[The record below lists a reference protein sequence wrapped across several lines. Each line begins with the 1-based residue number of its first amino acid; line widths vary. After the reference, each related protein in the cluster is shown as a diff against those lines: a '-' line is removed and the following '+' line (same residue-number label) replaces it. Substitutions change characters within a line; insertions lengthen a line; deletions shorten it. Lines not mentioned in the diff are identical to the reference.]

1 MASFQKS
8 LDLDS
13 LTVNQIFTS
22 GNNNTNSV
30 LPAYR
35 VLTTDGLGGTSWM
48 TLSTLQGGGAF
59 TRINTT
65 SAVFIADASATTFSI
80 YDGENAGLSA
90 DPTAPNTVY
99 MYAKAFGT
107 IALPDGNTI
116 NSYNLE
122 QNVITSN
129 LRYVGAGGITIRGN
143 PQNQTITF
151 DGANLISSAA
161 GVYSFNQIA
170 VYSNVSS
177 GQTDIS
183 TSPFIYLQANS
194 PSTTLKLVGSDP
206 IILTTDYE
214 NNAIYI
220 SVSSINSVVISTILG
235 NQEVILNNKI
245 VNADL
250 STLSTTYGSLV
261 NTFTFQTAIST
272 VSTSSGTGL
281 NIYSTSVGSIQ
292 TLQRGISSV
301 SLIDAQNLL
310 STSAVLQSNIT
321 YIENTFQQSYNTI
334 TASSIITPFFY
345 TSTLV
350 TLINESR
357 PSITTPTNGI
367 SSMGI
372 TYFPLFSSVYNPFSD
387 TRLFGE
393 PLQDIPVYTT
403 NIDLDNY
410 DEKTS
415 FTTTEGIVYSTFVAV
430 QGSFTFYPSIN
441 SLTWQVDYSGALYL
455 KVFNTTYS
463 PQLPVYPKST
473 DFKTDSLTGTIG
485 GFNTY
490 QVDFIYLKR
499 FANDYLQL
507 SNFQDIG
514 TSNFTLSP
522 LYATYGYN
530 PTDTPL
536 YVTSIP
542 FRPPLGFSSLGSLV
556 NSPFLSLSSYVMIA
570 STSFTT
576 GCNTTFPITNSG
588 LASFSFYESTT
599 QTTKTAFATDIT
611 PYTGATTVSSFSASN
626 TFGYS
631 FTNNNLPSTPY
642 EFQLF
647 FARQQTSET
656 FTIST
661 LYNEIK
667 TYDYAGTVFVSSL
680 LLVSTISSQNAYI
693 LNAQISS
700 INGQVI
706 MVPNILCTLSTTYGI
721 LPNQAQLVSSVLA
734 INNQMSSM
742 STSYGIL
749 PNQAELNSTFVGS
762 MVQLSTLST
771 SYGSIFPTNLLTS
784 TTYGILVNFCS
795 FSTSYGQTTNTSN
808 VANSST
814 LSSFITNIL
823 GLGSTINYEI
833 STFSSIWSSF
843 VNDSLSSFSTS
854 YGLIATG
861 SLIQQSLSSFST
873 SVGTVPN
880 NSYVQQ
886 QLSSISTSYGT
897 IPNVTYIQTTFS
909 SYSTSV
915 GAGGGGLGGDSLSSF
930 STSYGIIPNM
940 SSYSTSVGAGG
951 VGGSA
956 FSSFSTSYGI
966 IPNMSSFS
974 TSYGI
979 IPNMSSY
986 STSVGAG
993 GVGGSAFSSFSTSY
1007 GIIPNMSSFSTSYG
1021 IIPNMSSYS
1030 TSVGAGGVG
1039 GSAFSSFSTSYGII
1053 PNMSSFSTSYGI
1065 IPNMS
1070 SYSTSVGEGG
1080 VGGSAFSS
1088 FSTSYGIIPNMSS
1101 YSTSVG
1107 AGGLGGDSISSFSTS
1122 LGPIATQASVGVAV
1136 STYSTTVGPV
1146 GGGGGNVIY
1155 NDSWIQQYLI
1165 NAPSTINFGA
1175 SISKS
1180 SQIFIP
1186 WTYPVQVNV
1195 GFMQNWVQNILAF
1208 NVILSTNVAGITF
1221 STILNQ
1227 QSTNIVNYRT
1237 ANLPFITGITLIKT
1251 AGTSGVQSLT
1261 FPQDS
1266 LVRSSYVYYNTA
1278 LANLNGNNQLLAW
1291 YTNYNLGSNVAS
1303 TIFAAFLT
1311 AGQPSLP
1318 QRLYSTNTTSNSVIF
1333 YFSTPQFVDI
1343 NDNTSVA
1350 TISSY
1355 TMNLMAVP
1363 FSTFR
1368 YTGIA
1373 PVYQSTTVIV
1383 GAPFNFQTAQDGL
1396 GGQVVQYNATSLY
1409 PDSVY
1414 TFKVQ
1419 AANSASQ
1426 QGGIASTLST
1436 VTSNLTSDATF
1447 SGTLTFASR
1456 YYASAFRVFDSLNVN
1471 TLVNSATAWTTSA
1484 FVSPI
1489 HTVAIRGKTF
1499 TGTLSIS
1506 TVITSP
1512 VITPGAQIF
1521 YNGFPATTPSA
1532 VTLNNVTL
1540 TPTTVYDRF
1549 AALGCNA
1556 PYQGFFLSASNTVTL
1571 GASIFVANST
1581 IYTLQT
1587 TALQSTSAGITTG
1600 QGTFSWYYDGSPGTA
1615 AITDAAFAYSPT
1627 TAPSYTAISGV
1638 QTVYGTATFSTI
1650 VGASNL
1656 GNYFYASPILSY
1668 TYLAG
1673 SASLTTTETTLARII
1688 SGCNGGALAQ
1698 ASRIGFSNGTVTSA
1712 SLASTWASS
1721 IRLAVFSSNLAGNS
1735 ATSNVFLSTI
1745 IDGPSYT
1752 LITTTLPAVLPTAT
1766 TSATTVGCR
1775 IWSFSSFDGT
1785 NVYVVPFVYAN
1796 AGNNSY
1802 TSYLYSHANSLIDNT
1817 VASIPASKELQ
1828 VANGAHRTV
1837 GTSGV
1842 AYLNYAGTYYGNL
1855 LQNSINYT
1863 SITRNTT
1870 LRFATFGW
1878 KTTSSET
1885 NYTKVTFVVN
1895 YLTSGTD
1902 TIAVS
1907 NSLAVFSAGNFPTVA
1922 TDKVFLFYRIED
1934 QASILPTDAGS
1945 ATTCWL
1951 DANGTTGNAASAFNY
1966 YNDTTGN
1973 QTQIYGGVASGATLA
1988 SGTITFP
1995 NVFIP
2000 AFATSGKDI
2009 RIIARFGVPMNWNFA
2024 MTTITAQ
2031 LSF

>member
-116 NSYNLE
+116 NSYNVQ

-129 LRYVGAGGITIRGN
+129 LTYLGTGGITIRGN

-161 GVYSFNQIA
+161 GVYTFNQIA

-292 TLQRGISSV
+292 TLQKGISSV
-301 SLIDAQNLL
+301 SLIDTQNLL
-310 STSAVLQSNIT
+310 STSATLQSNIT
-321 YIENTFQQSYNTI
+321 YVASTFQQSYNI
-334 TASSIITPFFY
+334 IIVSSINTPFFY

-357 PSITTPTNGI
+357 PPIVTPTSAI

-372 TYFPLFSSVYNPFSD
+372 TYFPLFSSVYNPYSD

-430 QGSFTFYPSIN
+430 QGSFTFYPSLN

-473 DFKTDSLTGTIG
+473 DFKTDSLTATIG

-490 QVDFIYLKR
+490 QVDFIYLKQ
-499 FANDYLQL
+499 FATDYLQL

-542 FRPPLGFSSLGSLV
+542 FIPPLGFSSLGSLV

-631 FTNNNLPSTPY
+631 FTNTNLPSTPY

-647 FARQQTSET
+647 FAREQASET

-680 LLVSTISSQNAYI
+680 LLASTISSQNAYI

-700 INGQVI
+700 INGQAI
-706 MVPNILCTLSTTYGI
+706 MVPSLLCTLSTTYGI

-734 INNQMSSM
+734 INIQMSSM

-749 PNQAELNSTFVGS
+749 PNQAQLNSTYVGS

-795 FSTSYGQTTNTSN
+795 FSTSYGTTVNTSN

-823 GLGSTINYEI
+823 GLGSTINFEI

-843 VNDSLSSFSTS
+843 VNDALSSFSTS
-854 YGLIATG
+854 YGLIASG
-861 SLIQQSLSSFST
+861 SLIQESMSSFST
-873 SVGTVPN
+873 SIGTVPN

-897 IPNVTYIQTTFS
+897 IPNTTYIQIEF
-909 SYSTSV
+909 
-915 GAGGGGLGGDSLSSF
+915 
-930 STSYGIIPNM
+930 

-966 IPNMSSFS
+966 IPNMSS
-974 TSYGI
+974 
-979 IPNMSSY
+979 Y

-993 GVGGSAFSSFSTSY
+993 GVGGD
-1007 GIIPNMSSFSTSYG
+1007 
-1021 IIPNMSSYS
+1021 
-1030 TSVGAGGVG
+1030 
-1039 GSAFSSFSTSYGII
+1039 
-1053 PNMSSFSTSYGI
+1053 
-1065 IPNMS
+1065 
-1070 SYSTSVGEGG
+1070 
-1080 VGGSAFSS
+1080 AFSS

-1208 NVILSTNVAGITF
+1208 NVILSTNVAGITY

-1237 ANLPFITGITLIKT
+1237 ANLPFITGLTLIKT

-1278 LANLNGNNQLLAW
+1278 LANLTGNNQLLAW

-1373 PVYQSTTVIV
+1373 PVYQSTTVVV

-1396 GGQVVQYNATSLY
+1396 GGQVVQYSATGLY
-1409 PDSVY
+1409 PDSMY

-1426 QGGIASTLST
+1426 QGGFASTLST
-1436 VTSNLTSDATF
+1436 VTSNLTSDTAF
-1447 SGTLTFASR
+1447 SGTLSFASR
-1456 YYASAFRVFDSLNVN
+1456 YYSSAFRVRDALNVA
-1471 TLVNSATAWTTSA
+1471 TLVNVATAWTASA

-1540 TPTTVYDRF
+1540 TPATVYDRF
-1549 AALGCNA
+1549 SALGCNA
-1556 PYQGFFLSASNTVTL
+1556 PYQGFFLSALNTITL

-1581 IYTLQT
+1581 IYSLQT

-1638 QTVYGTATFSTI
+1638 QTVYGTTTFSTI

-1656 GNYFYASPILSY
+1656 GNFFYASPILSY
-1668 TYLAG
+1668 TFLAG

-1698 ASRIGFSNGTVTSA
+1698 ASRIGFSNGTATSA

-1721 IRLAVFSSNLAGNS
+1721 IRLAVFSANLGGNS

-1752 LITTTLPAVLPTAT
+1752 LITTTLPATLPTAT

-1785 NVYVVPFVYAN
+1785 NVYVPPFIYTN

-1855 LQNSINYT
+1855 LQNSITYT
-1863 SITRNTT
+1863 SITRDTT

-1895 YLTSGTD
+1895 YLTTGTD
-1902 TIAVS
+1902 TIAIT
-1907 NSLAVFSAGNFPTVA
+1907 NNLAVFSAGNFPTVA
-1922 TDKVFLFYRIED
+1922 TDKVFLFYRVED
-1934 QASILPTDAGS
+1934 QASVLPTNAGS
-1945 ATTCWL
+1945 ASSTWL
-1951 DANGTTGNAASAFNY
+1951 DANGTTGNAATALNY

-1973 QTQIYGGVASGATLA
+1973 QTQIYGGVASGATSG

-1995 NVFIP
+1995 NVFVP

-2024 MTTITAQ
+2024 MTTITLQ

>member
-1 MASFQKS
+1 MASFQKT
-8 LDLDS
+8 LNVDS
-13 LTVNQIFTS
+13 LTVNQLFTS
-22 GNNNTNSV
+22 GTGNTNSV

-80 YDGENAGLSA
+80 YDGANAGLSP

-99 MYAKAFGT
+99 VYAKAFGT
-107 IALPDGNTI
+107 ISIPDGNVI
-116 NSYNLE
+116 SAYNEE
-122 QNVITSN
+122 QKLITSN
-129 LRYVGAGGITIRGN
+129 ISYVGAGGITIRAN
-143 PQNQTITF
+143 PQTQTITF

-161 GVYSFNQIA
+161 GVYTFNQIG
-170 VYSNVSS
+170 VYSNVST
-177 GQTDIS
+177 GQSNIS
-183 TSPFIYLQANS
+183 TTPFIYLQANS
-194 PSTTLKLVGSDP
+194 PSTSLKLVGSDP
-206 IILTTDYE
+206 IILTTDYN

-235 NQEVILNNKI
+235 NQAEILSNKI

-261 NTFTFQTAIST
+261 NTNTFQTSLSTAAIT
-272 VSTSSGTGL
+272 VSTGSAIAL
-281 NIYSTSVGSIQ
+281 NNYSTSVGSIQ
-292 TLQRGISSV
+292 TLKSGISSV
-301 SLIDAQNLL
+301 ATIASQNLL
-310 STSAVLQSNIT
+310 STSFTLQSNIT
-321 YIENTFQQSYNTI
+321 YLENTFQQGYNVL
-334 TASSIITPFFY
+334 TASTIKTPYFWA
-345 TSTLV
+345 STLV
-350 TLINESR
+350 TLVSEQNPVIS
-357 PSITTPTNGI
+357 TPASGI

-372 TYFPLFSSVYNPFSD
+372 TYYPLFSSVYNSFSD
-387 TRLFGE
+387 TRVFGE
-393 PLQDIPVYTT
+393 PLQDIPVYQTDMDLTNFNPKTT
-403 NIDLDNY
+403 
-410 DEKTS
+410 
-415 FTTTEGIVYSTFVAV
+415 FTTSEGIVYSTLFAV
-430 QGSFTFYPSIN
+430 QGSFTFYPSQN
-441 SLTWQVDYSGALYL
+441 SLSWQVDYSGALYL
-455 KVFNTTYS
+455 KVFNTVYK
-463 PQLPVYPKST
+463 PQLPAYPKPS
-473 DFKTDSLTGTIG
+473 DFITQTINDTIG

-490 QVDFIYLKR
+490 QVDFIYLKQN
-499 FANDYLQL
+499 ATDYLTL
-507 SNFQDIG
+507 SNFKDIG
-514 TSNFTLSP
+514 SSNFNLSP
-522 LYATYGYN
+522 LYRTYGYS
-530 PTDTPL
+530 PSDTPL
-536 YVTSIP
+536 YTTNIP
-542 FRPPLGFSSLGSLV
+542 FIPPLGFSSLGSLV
-556 NSPFLSLSSYVMIA
+556 NSPYLYLSSYVMIA
-570 STSFTT
+570 STVFTT
-576 GCNTTFPITNSG
+576 GCNTMFPITNSG
-588 LASFSFYESTT
+588 IASFSFFESTT
-599 QTTKTAFATDIT
+599 QITRTAFATDIT
-611 PYTGATTVSSFSASN
+611 PYTGDTVVSSFSASN
-626 TFGYS
+626 TFGYD
-631 FTNNNLPSTPY
+631 FKNTNLPSTPY
-642 EFQLF
+642 VFELF
-647 FARQQTSET
+647 FARQQASET

-661 LYNEIK
+661 LYNTIK
-667 TYDYAGTVFVSSL
+667 IYDYAATVYVSSL
-680 LLVSTISSQNAYI
+680 LLVSTISSINIQG
-693 LNAQISS
+693 LNAQFSS
-700 INGQVI
+700 INGQAVI
-706 MVPNILCTLSTTYGI
+706 TTSVLSSFSTSYGI
-721 LPNQAQLVSSVLA
+721 VVNQAQLVSSMVGTNVQLSSFSTSLGA
-734 INNQMSSM
+734 LLSVGVNQSNLLSTTANIISQISTV
-742 STSYGIL
+742 STSYGSLVNTAQLSTVSTSYGSLVNTAQLSTLSSTYGSIA
-749 PNQAELNSTFVGS
+749 NREQLNSTYVGS
-762 MVQLSTLST
+762 MFQLSTLST
-771 SYGSIFPTNLLTS
+771 SYGSLFPPSLLNS
-784 TTYGILVNFCS
+784 TTFGILQNFSS
-795 FSTSYGQTTNTSN
+795 FSTSFGQAGNSSN
-808 VANSST
+808 MANSST
-814 LSSFITNIL
+814 LSSFIKNIL
-823 GLGSTINYEI
+823 GIGSTIKYEI
-833 STFSSIWSSF
+833 STFSSIWSSII
-843 VNDSLSSFSTS
+843 DTSISSFSTS
-854 YGLIATG
+854 LGFIATA

-873 SVGTVPN
+873 SVGTIPN
-880 NSYVQQ
+880 NSFVQQ
-886 QLSSISTSYGT
+886 QLSSLSTSYRT
-897 IPNVTYIQTTFS
+897 
-909 SYSTSV
+909 
-915 GAGGGGLGGDSLSSF
+915 
-930 STSYGIIPNM
+930 IPNM
-940 SSYSTSVGAGG
+940 SSYSTSVGPGG
-951 VGGSA
+951 VS
-956 FSSFSTSYGI
+956 
-966 IPNMSSFS
+966 
-974 TSYGI
+974 
-979 IPNMSSY
+979 
-986 STSVGAG
+986 
-993 GVGGSAFSSFSTSY
+993 
-1007 GIIPNMSSFSTSYG
+1007 
-1021 IIPNMSSYS
+1021 
-1030 TSVGAGGVG
+1030 
-1039 GSAFSSFSTSYGII
+1039 
-1053 PNMSSFSTSYGI
+1053 
-1065 IPNMS
+1065 
-1070 SYSTSVGEGG
+1070 
-1080 VGGSAFSS
+1080 GSAFSS

-1107 AGGLGGDSISSFSTS
+1107 AGGVGGAAFSSFSTS
-1122 LGPIATQASVGVAV
+1122 YGIIPNMSSYSTSVGAGGVGGAAFSSFSTSYGIIPNMSSYSTSVGAGGVGGAAFSSFSTSYGQPATVPFVAETV
-1136 STYSTTVGPV
+1136 STFSTSVGPV
-1146 GGGGGNVIY
+1146 SGGGNPIY
-1155 NDSWIQQYLI
+1155 NDAWIQQYLI
-1165 NAPSTINFGA
+1165 NAPSTIYFGTPM
-1175 SISKS
+1175 SKS

-1186 WTYPVQVNV
+1186 WTYPVQINV

-1208 NVILSTNVAGITF
+1208 NTILSTNVAGINY
-1221 STILNQ
+1221 SSILVQ
-1227 QSTNIVNYRT
+1227 QSTNIINYRT
-1237 ANLPFITGITLIKT
+1237 ANIPFITGITLVKT
-1251 AGTSGVQSLT
+1251 AGTSGVQSLI
-1261 FPQDS
+1261 FPQDN
-1266 LVRSSYVYYNTA
+1266 LVRSTYVYYNTA
-1278 LANLNGNNQLLAW
+1278 LANLAGNNQLLAW
-1291 YTNYNLGSNVAS
+1291 YTNYNFGSNVAS

-1311 AGQPSLP
+1311 AGPPSIP
-1318 QRLYSTNTTSNSVIF
+1318 QRLYSTNTTSNSIIF

-1343 NDNTSVA
+1343 NDTTSVA
-1350 TISSY
+1350 TVSSY
-1355 TMNLMAVP
+1355 TMNLTAVP

-1368 YTGIA
+1368 YTGIT
-1373 PVYQSTTVIV
+1373 PVYQSTTVVV
-1383 GAPFNFQTAQDGL
+1383 GAPFNFQTAQDSL

-1489 HTVAIRGKTF
+1489 HNVAIRGKTF
-1499 TGTLSIS
+1499 TGILSIS

-1512 VITPGAQIF
+1512 VITPAAQIF

-1556 PYQGFFLSASNTVTL
+1556 PYQGYFLSASNTVTL
-1571 GASIFVANST
+1571 GAGIFVANST

-1587 TALQSTSAGITTG
+1587 TAVQSTSAGITTG
-1600 QGTFSWYYDGSPGTA
+1600 QGTFSWYYDGVPGSA

-1627 TAPSYTAISGV
+1627 TPPSFSTISGV

-1673 SASLTTTETTLARII
+1673 SASLTTTETTLARIV
-1688 SGCNGGALAQ
+1688 SGSNGGRLAQ
-1698 ASRIGFSNGTVTSA
+1698 AARIGFSNGTVTSA

-1752 LITTTLPAVLPTAT
+1752 LITTTLPAALSTAT
-1766 TSATTVGCR
+1766 TTVSTIGCR

-1802 TSYLYSHANSLIDNT
+1802 TNYLYNHANSLIDNT
-1817 VASIPASKELQ
+1817 VATTPAFKELQ

-1855 LQNSINYT
+1855 LQNSITYT

-1878 KTTSSET
+1878 RTASSAT

-1895 YLTSGTD
+1895 YLTAGTD

-1945 ATTCWL
+1945 ATTTWL

>member
-22 GNNNTNSV
+22 GNNNTNSI

-35 VLTTDGLGGTSWM
+35 VLTTDGRGGTSWM

-59 TRINTT
+59 HRINTT
-65 SAVFIADASATTFSI
+65 SAVFIADASSTTFSI
-80 YDGENAGLSA
+80 YDGTNAGLSP
-90 DPTAPNTVY
+90 DPTALNTAY
-99 MYAKAFGT
+99 LYAKAFGT
-107 IALPDGNTI
+107 IKLPDGNTI
-116 NSYNLE
+116 TSYNAE
-122 QNVITSN
+122 QKVITSN
-129 LRYVGAGGITIRGN
+129 LTYVGAGGITIRGN
-143 PQNQTITF
+143 PQNQTVTF
-151 DGANLISSAA
+151 DGANLLSSAA
-161 GVYSFNQIA
+161 GVYSFNQIG
-170 VYSNVSS
+170 VYSNVST
-177 GQTDIS
+177 GQTNLS
-183 TSPFIYLQANS
+183 TVPFIYLQANS
-194 PSTTLKLVGSDP
+194 PSTTLKLVGTDP
-206 IILTTDYE
+206 IILTTDYT

-220 SVSSINSVVISTILG
+220 SVSSINTVIISTILG
-235 NQEVILNNKI
+235 NQAVILNNKI
-245 VNADL
+245 INADL

-261 NTFTFQTAIST
+261 NTYTFQTAIST
-272 VSTSSGTGL
+272 VSSSSGRAL
-281 NIYSTSVGSIQ
+281 NTYSTSVGSIQ
-292 TLQRGISSV
+292 TLQTGISTVALVGS
-301 SLIDAQNLL
+301 QNLL
-310 STSAVLQSNIT
+310 STAQTLQSNIT
-321 YIENTFQQSYNTI
+321 YVANTFQQGYNKFTTSTI
-334 TASSIITPFFY
+334 NTPFFW

-350 TLINESR
+350 TLISE
-357 PSITTPTNGI
+357 TTPPIATPTSAI

-372 TYFPLFSSVYNPFSD
+372 TYFPLFSSFYNPYSD
-387 TRLFGE
+387 TRVFGE

-403 NIDLDNY
+403 NIDLTNY
-410 DEKTS
+410 NQNTT
-415 FTTTEGIVYSTFVAV
+415 FTTSGGIIYSTFVAV
-430 QGSFTFYPSIN
+430 QGSFTFYPSQN

-473 DFKTDSLTGTIG
+473 DFKTGSLTGTVG

-490 QVDFIYLKR
+490 RTDFIYLKR
-499 FANDYLQL
+499 SPTDYLKI

-522 LYATYGYN
+522 LYATYGYS

-536 YVTSIP
+536 YTTTIP
-542 FRPPLGFSSLGSLV
+542 FRPPLGFSSLGNLV

-570 STSFTT
+570 STSYTT
-576 GCNTTFPITNSG
+576 GCNTVFPITNSG

-599 QTTKTAFATDIT
+599 QITKTAFATDIIN
-611 PYTGATTVSSFSASN
+611 YTGITTVSSFSASN
-626 TFGYS
+626 TFGYD
-631 FTNNNLPSTPY
+631 FRNTNLPSTPY

-647 FARQQTSET
+647 FARQQSSET
-656 FTIST
+656 FVIST
-661 LYNEIK
+661 LYNNIK
-667 TYDYAGTVFVSSL
+667 KYDFAGTVFVSSL

-693 LNAQISS
+693 QNAQIST
-700 INGQVI
+700 INGQAI
-706 MVPNILCTLSTTYGI
+706 MVPSLLCTLSTTYGI

-734 INNQMSSM
+734 INIQMSSM

-749 PNQAELNSTFVGS
+749 PNQAQLNSTYVGS

-795 FSTSYGQTTNTSN
+795 FSTSYGKTGNANN

-823 GLGSTINYEI
+823 GLGSTIKYEI
-833 STFSSIWSSF
+833 STFSSIWSSI
-843 VNDSLSSFSTS
+843 VYDALSSFSTS
-854 YGLIATG
+854 YGFIASGT
-861 SLIQQSLSSFST
+861 LVQQSISSFST
-873 SVGTVPN
+873 SVGTIPN

-886 QLSSISTSYGT
+886 QLSS
-897 IPNVTYIQTTFS
+897 
-909 SYSTSV
+909 
-915 GAGGGGLGGDSLSSF
+915 F
-930 STSYGIIPNM
+930 STSYGPVATTIF
-940 SSYSTSVGAGG
+940 VG
-951 VGGSA
+951 
-956 FSSFSTSYGI
+956 T
-966 IPNMSSFS
+966 
-974 TSYGI
+974 T
-979 IPNMSSY
+979 
-986 STSVGAG
+986 
-993 GVGGSAFSSFSTSY
+993 
-1007 GIIPNMSSFSTSYG
+1007 
-1021 IIPNMSSYS
+1021 
-1030 TSVGAGGVG
+1030 
-1039 GSAFSSFSTSYGII
+1039 
-1053 PNMSSFSTSYGI
+1053 
-1065 IPNMS
+1065 
-1070 SYSTSVGEGG
+1070 
-1080 VGGSAFSS
+1080 
-1088 FSTSYGIIPNMSS
+1088 
-1101 YSTSVG
+1101 
-1107 AGGLGGDSISSFSTS
+1107 
-1122 LGPIATQASVGVAV
+1122 V
-1136 STYSTTVGPV
+1136 STYSTSVGPV
-1146 GGGGGNVIY
+1146 GGGGGNIIY
-1155 NDSWIQQYLI
+1155 NDAWIQQYLI
-1165 NAPSTINFGA
+1165 NAPSTIYFGTPV
-1175 SISKS
+1175 SKS

-1186 WTYPVQVNV
+1186 WTYPVQINV
-1195 GFMQNWVQNILAF
+1195 GFMQNWLQNILAF
-1208 NVILSTNVAGITF
+1208 NTILSTNVSGINY
-1221 STILNQ
+1221 SSILVQ
-1227 QSTNIVNYRT
+1227 QSTNIVNYHNAT
-1237 ANLPFITGITLIKT
+1237 LPYITGITLVKT

-1266 LVRSSYVYYNTA
+1266 LVRSTYVYYNTA
-1278 LANLNGNNQLLAW
+1278 LAGLTGNNQLLAW
-1291 YTNYNLGSNVAS
+1291 YTNYNFGSNVAS

-1318 QRLYSTNTTSNSVIF
+1318 QRLYSTTTTSNSIVF

-1343 NDNTSVA
+1343 NDPTSVA

-1355 TMNLMAVP
+1355 TMNLTAIP

-1373 PVYQSTTVIV
+1373 PVYQSTTVVV
-1383 GAPFNFQTAQDGL
+1383 GSPFNFQTAQDGL
-1396 GGQVVQYNATSLY
+1396 GGQAVQYSATGLY

-1426 QGGIASTLST
+1426 QGGFASTLST

-1456 YYASAFRVFDSLNVN
+1456 YYASAYRVYDSLNVT
-1471 TLVNSATAWTTSA
+1471 TLVNSATSWTTSA

-1489 HTVAIRGKTF
+1489 QTVAIRGTAF

-1532 VTLNNVTL
+1532 TTLNNVTL

-1549 AALGCNA
+1549 TALGCNA
-1556 PYQGFFLSASNTVTL
+1556 AYQGYFLSASNTITL

-1600 QGTFSWYYDGSPGTA
+1600 QGTFSWYYDGSPGSA

-1627 TAPSYTAISGV
+1627 TAPTYTAISGV
-1638 QTVYGTATFSTI
+1638 QSVYGTATFSTI

-1656 GNYFYASPILSY
+1656 GNYFYANPILSY
-1668 TYLAG
+1668 TYTAG
-1673 SASLTTTETTLARII
+1673 SASLTTTETNLTRIV
-1688 SGCNGGALAQ
+1688 SGSNGGHLAQ
-1698 ASRIGFSNGTVTSA
+1698 AARIGFSNGSVTSA
-1712 SLASTWASS
+1712 ALASAWASTVT
-1721 IRLAVFSSNLAGNS
+1721 LAVYSANLSGNS
-1735 ATSNVFLSTI
+1735 ATSNIYLSTI

-1752 LITTTLPAVLPTAT
+1752 LINTTLPAALPTAT
-1766 TSATTVGCR
+1766 TSGTTVGCR

-1785 NVYVVPFVYAN
+1785 NIYVVPFVYAN

-1802 TSYLYSHANSLIDNT
+1802 TNYLYSHANSLIDNT
-1817 VASIPASKELQ
+1817 VAATPAYKELQ

-1837 GTSGV
+1837 GTSGY
-1842 AYLNYAGTYYGNL
+1842 AYLNYVGTYYGNTL
-1855 LQNSINYT
+1855 SNSITYT
-1863 SITRNTT
+1863 SIAKNTT

-1878 KTTSSET
+1878 KTTSSAT
-1885 NYTKVTFVVN
+1885 NYTKITFIVN

-1902 TIAVS
+1902 TIAIS
-1907 NSLAVFSAGNFPTVA
+1907 NNLAVFSAGNYPTVP
-1922 TDKVFLFYRIED
+1922 TDKVFLFYRVED
-1934 QASILPTDAGS
+1934 QASVLPTNAGS

-1951 DANGTTGNAASAFNY
+1951 DANGTTGNAASALNY

-1973 QTQIYGGVASGATLA
+1973 QTQIYGGVASGATSG

-1995 NVFIP
+1995 NVFVP

-2031 LSF
+2031 LSL

>member
-116 NSYNLE
+116 NSYNVQ

-129 LRYVGAGGITIRGN
+129 LTYLGTGGITIRGN

-161 GVYSFNQIA
+161 GVYTFNQIA

-220 SVSSINSVVISTILG
+220 SVSSINSVIISTILG

-261 NTFTFQTAIST
+261 NTLTFETAIST

-292 TLQRGISSV
+292 TLQKGISSV
-301 SLIDAQNLL
+301 SLIDTQNLL
-310 STSAVLQSNIT
+310 STSATLQSNIT
-321 YIENTFQQSYNTI
+321 YVASTFQQSYNI
-334 TASSIITPFFY
+334 IIVSSINTPFFY

-357 PSITTPTNGI
+357 PPIVTPTSAI

-372 TYFPLFSSVYNPFSD
+372 TYFPLFSSVYNPYSD

-430 QGSFTFYPSIN
+430 QGSFTFYPSLN

-473 DFKTDSLTGTIG
+473 DFKTDSLTATIG

-490 QVDFIYLKR
+490 QVDFIYLKQ
-499 FANDYLQL
+499 FATDYLQL

-542 FRPPLGFSSLGSLV
+542 FIPPLGFSSLGSLV

-631 FTNNNLPSTPY
+631 FTNTNLPSTPY

-647 FARQQTSET
+647 FAREQASET

-680 LLVSTISSQNAYI
+680 LLASTISSQNAYI
-693 LNAQISS
+693 LNAQFSS
-700 INGQVI
+700 INGQAI
-706 MVPNILCTLSTTYGI
+706 MVPSLLCTLSTTYGI

-734 INNQMSSM
+734 INIQMSSM

-749 PNQAELNSTFVGS
+749 PNQAQLNSTYVGS

-795 FSTSYGQTTNTSN
+795 FSTSYGTTVNTSN

-823 GLGSTINYEI
+823 GLGSTINFEI

-843 VNDSLSSFSTS
+843 VNDALSSFSTS
-854 YGLIATG
+854 YGLIASG
-861 SLIQQSLSSFST
+861 SLIQESMSSFST
-873 SVGTVPN
+873 SIGTVPN

-897 IPNVTYIQTTFS
+897 IPNTTYIQIEF
-909 SYSTSV
+909 
-915 GAGGGGLGGDSLSSF
+915 
-930 STSYGIIPNM
+930 

-966 IPNMSSFS
+966 IPNMSS
-974 TSYGI
+974 
-979 IPNMSSY
+979 Y

-993 GVGGSAFSSFSTSY
+993 GVGGD
-1007 GIIPNMSSFSTSYG
+1007 
-1021 IIPNMSSYS
+1021 
-1030 TSVGAGGVG
+1030 
-1039 GSAFSSFSTSYGII
+1039 
-1053 PNMSSFSTSYGI
+1053 
-1065 IPNMS
+1065 
-1070 SYSTSVGEGG
+1070 
-1080 VGGSAFSS
+1080 AFSS

-1208 NVILSTNVAGITF
+1208 NAILSTNVAGITF

-1237 ANLPFITGITLIKT
+1237 ANVPFITGLTLIKT

-1278 LANLNGNNQLLAW
+1278 LANLTGNNQLLAW

-1373 PVYQSTTVIV
+1373 PVYQSTTVVV

-1396 GGQVVQYNATSLY
+1396 GGQVVQYSATGLY
-1409 PDSVY
+1409 PDSMY

-1426 QGGIASTLST
+1426 QGGFASTLST
-1436 VTSNLTSDATF
+1436 VTSNLTSDTAF
-1447 SGTLTFASR
+1447 SGTLSFASR
-1456 YYASAFRVFDSLNVN
+1456 YYTSAFRVRDALNVA
-1471 TLVNSATAWTTSA
+1471 TLVNVATAWTASA

-1540 TPTTVYDRF
+1540 TPATVYDRF
-1549 AALGCNA
+1549 SALGCNA
-1556 PYQGFFLSASNTVTL
+1556 PYQGFFLSALNTITL

-1581 IYTLQT
+1581 IYSLQK

-1638 QTVYGTATFSTI
+1638 QTVYGTTTFSTI

-1656 GNYFYASPILSY
+1656 GNFFYASPILSY
-1668 TYLAG
+1668 TFLAG

-1698 ASRIGFSNGTVTSA
+1698 ASRIGFSNGTATSA

-1721 IRLAVFSSNLAGNS
+1721 IRLAVFSANLGGNS
-1735 ATSNVFLSTI
+1735 VTSNVFLSTI

-1752 LITTTLPAVLPTAT
+1752 LITTTLPAALPTAT

-1785 NVYVVPFVYAN
+1785 NVYVPPFIYTN

-1817 VASIPASKELQ
+1817 VAATPASKELQ

-1855 LQNSINYT
+1855 LQNSITYT
-1863 SITRNTT
+1863 SITRDTT

-1895 YLTSGTD
+1895 YLTTGTD
-1902 TIAVS
+1902 TIAIT
-1907 NSLAVFSAGNFPTVA
+1907 NNLAVFSAGNFPTVA
-1922 TDKVFLFYRIED
+1922 TDKVFLFYRVED
-1934 QASILPTDAGS
+1934 QASVLPTNAGS
-1945 ATTCWL
+1945 ASSTWL
-1951 DANGTTGNAASAFNY
+1951 DANGTTGNAATALNY

-1973 QTQIYGGVASGATLA
+1973 QTQIYGGVASGATSG

-1995 NVFIP
+1995 NVFVP

-2009 RIIARFGVPMNWNFA
+2009 RIIARFGVPMNWNYA
-2024 MTTITAQ
+2024 MTTITLQ

>member
-1 MASFQKS
+1 MASFQKT
-8 LDLDS
+8 LNVDS
-13 LTVNQIFTS
+13 LTVNQLFTS
-22 GNNNTNSV
+22 GTGNTNSV

-65 SAVFIADASATTFSI
+65 SAVFVADASATTFSI
-80 YDGENAGLSA
+80 YDGANAGLSP

-99 MYAKAFGT
+99 VYAKAFGT
-107 IALPDGNTI
+107 ISIPDGNVI
-116 NSYNLE
+116 SAYNEE
-122 QNVITSN
+122 QKLITSN
-129 LRYVGAGGITIRGN
+129 ISYVGAGGITIRAN
-143 PQNQTITF
+143 PQTQTITF

-161 GVYSFNQIA
+161 GVYTFNQIG
-170 VYSNVSS
+170 VYSNVST
-177 GQTDIS
+177 GQSNIS
-183 TSPFIYLQANS
+183 TTPFIYLQANS
-194 PSTTLKLVGSDP
+194 PSTSLKLVGSDP
-206 IILTTDYE
+206 IILTTDYN

-235 NQEVILNNKI
+235 NQAEILSNKI

-261 NTFTFQTAIST
+261 NTNTFQTSLSTAAIV
-272 VSTSSGTGL
+272 VSTGSAIAL
-281 NIYSTSVGSIQ
+281 NNYSTSVGSIQ
-292 TLQRGISSV
+292 TLKSGISSV
-301 SLIDAQNLL
+301 ATIASQNLL
-310 STSAVLQSNIT
+310 STSFTLQSNIT
-321 YIENTFQQSYNTI
+321 YLENTFQQGYNVLNASTI
-334 TASSIITPFFY
+334 KTPYFWA
-345 TSTLV
+345 STLV
-350 TLINESR
+350 TLVSEQNPVIS
-357 PSITTPTNGI
+357 TPASGI

-372 TYFPLFSSVYNPFSD
+372 TYYPLFSSVYNSFSD
-387 TRLFGE
+387 TRVFGE
-393 PLQDIPVYTT
+393 PLQDIPVYQTDMDLTNFNPKTT
-403 NIDLDNY
+403 
-410 DEKTS
+410 
-415 FTTTEGIVYSTFVAV
+415 FTTTGGIVYSTLFAV
-430 QGSFTFYPSIN
+430 QGSFTFYPSQN
-441 SLTWQVDYSGALYL
+441 SLSWQVDYSGALYL
-455 KVFNTTYS
+455 KVFNTVYK
-463 PQLPVYPKST
+463 PQLPAYPKPS
-473 DFKTDSLTGTIG
+473 DFITQTINDTIG

-490 QVDFIYLKR
+490 QVDFIYLKQN
-499 FANDYLQL
+499 ATDYLTL
-507 SNFQDIG
+507 SNFKDIG
-514 TSNFTLSP
+514 TSNFNLSP
-522 LYATYGYN
+522 LYRTYGYS
-530 PTDTPL
+530 PSDTPL
-536 YVTSIP
+536 YTTNIP
-542 FRPPLGFSSLGSLV
+542 FIPPLGFSSLGSLV
-556 NSPFLSLSSYVMIA
+556 NSPYLYLSSYVMIA
-570 STSFTT
+570 STVFTT
-576 GCNTTFPITNSG
+576 GCNTMFPITNSG
-588 LASFSFYESTT
+588 IASFSFYESSSQITR
-599 QTTKTAFATDIT
+599 TAFATDIT
-611 PYTGATTVSSFSASN
+611 PYTGDTVVSSFSASN
-626 TFGYS
+626 TFGYD
-631 FTNNNLPSTPY
+631 FKNTNLPSTPY
-642 EFQLF
+642 VFELF
-647 FARQQTSET
+647 FARQQASET

-661 LYNEIK
+661 LYNTIK
-667 TYDYAGTVFVSSL
+667 TYDYAATVYVSSL
-680 LLVSTISSQNAYI
+680 LLVSTISSINIQG
-693 LNAQISS
+693 LNAQFSS
-700 INGQVI
+700 INGQAVI
-706 MVPNILCTLSTTYGI
+706 TTSVLSSFSTSYGI
-721 LPNQAQLVSSVLA
+721 VVNQAQLVSSMVGTNVQLSSFSTSLGA
-734 INNQMSSM
+734 LLSVGVNQSNLLSTTANLISQISTV
-742 STSYGIL
+742 STSYGSIV
-749 PNQAELNSTFVGS
+749 NTA
-762 MVQLSTLST
+762 QLSTLST
-771 SYGSIFPTNLLTS
+771 SYGSIANREQLNSTYVGSMFQLSTLSTSYGSLFPPSLLNS
-784 TTYGILVNFCS
+784 TTYGILQNFSS
-795 FSTSYGQTTNTSN
+795 FSTSFGQTGNTSN
-808 VANSST
+808 MANSST
-814 LSSFITNIL
+814 LSSFIKNIL
-823 GLGSTINYEI
+823 GVGSTIRYEI
-833 STFSSIWSSF
+833 STFSSIWSSIIDTSISSF
-843 VNDSLSSFSTS
+843 STSLGFIATAALIQESLSSFSTS
-854 YGLIATG
+854 I
-861 SLIQQSLSSFST
+861 
-873 SVGTVPN
+873 GTVPN
-880 NSYVQQ
+880 NLYVQQ
-886 QLSSISTSYGT
+886 QLSSLSTSYGI
-897 IPNVTYIQTTFS
+897 IPNMS

-915 GAGGGGLGGDSLSSF
+915 GAGGIGGASFSSF

-951 VGGSA
+951 VGGT
-956 FSSFSTSYGI
+956 SF
-966 IPNMSSFS
+966 SSFS

-993 GVGGSAFSSFSTSY
+993 GVGGTSFSSFSTSY
-1007 GIIPNMSSFSTSYG
+1007 GQPATVPFVAETVSTF
-1021 IIPNMSSYS
+1021 S
-1030 TSVGAGGVG
+1030 TSVG
-1039 GSAFSSFSTSYGII
+1039 
-1053 PNMSSFSTSYGI
+1053 P
-1065 IPNMS
+1065 
-1070 SYSTSVGEGG
+1070 
-1080 VGGSAFSS
+1080 
-1088 FSTSYGIIPNMSS
+1088 
-1101 YSTSVG
+1101 
-1107 AGGLGGDSISSFSTS
+1107 
-1122 LGPIATQASVGVAV
+1122 V
-1136 STYSTTVGPV
+1136 S
-1146 GGGGGNVIY
+1146 GGNPIY
-1155 NDSWIQQYLI
+1155 NDAWIQQYLI
-1165 NAPSTINFGA
+1165 NAPSTIYFGTPM
-1175 SISKS
+1175 SKS

-1186 WTYPVQVNV
+1186 WTYPVQINV

-1208 NVILSTNVAGITF
+1208 NTILSTNVAGINY
-1221 STILNQ
+1221 SSILVQ

-1237 ANLPFITGITLIKT
+1237 ANIPFITGITLVKT

-1261 FPQDS
+1261 FPQDN

-1278 LANLNGNNQLLAW
+1278 LANLTGNNQLLAW
-1291 YTNYNLGSNVAS
+1291 YTNYNFGSNVAS

-1311 AGQPSLP
+1311 AGPPSIP
-1318 QRLYSTNTTSNSVIF
+1318 QRLYSTTTTSNSIIF

-1343 NDNTSVA
+1343 NDTTSVA
-1350 TISSY
+1350 TVSSY
-1355 TMNLMAVP
+1355 TMNLTAVP

-1373 PVYQSTTVIV
+1373 PVYQSTTVVV

-1489 HTVAIRGKTF
+1489 HNVAIRGKTF
-1499 TGTLSIS
+1499 TGILSIS

-1512 VITPGAQIF
+1512 VITPAAQIF

-1532 VTLNNVTL
+1532 ITLNNVTL

-1556 PYQGFFLSASNTVTL
+1556 PYQGYFLSASNTVTL
-1571 GASIFVANST
+1571 GAGIFVANST

-1587 TALQSTSAGITTG
+1587 TAVQSTSAGITTG
-1600 QGTFSWYYDGSPGTA
+1600 QGTFSWYYDGVPGSA

-1627 TAPSYTAISGV
+1627 TAPSFSTISGV

-1688 SGCNGGALAQ
+1688 SGSNGGRLAQ
-1698 ASRIGFSNGTVTSA
+1698 AARIGFSNGTVTSA

-1752 LITTTLPAVLPTAT
+1752 LITTTLPAALPTAT
-1766 TSATTVGCR
+1766 TASALVGCR

-1802 TSYLYSHANSLIDNT
+1802 TSYLYNHANSLIDNT
-1817 VASIPASKELQ
+1817 VATTPAFKELQ

-1855 LQNSINYT
+1855 LQNSITYT

-1878 KTTSSET
+1878 KTASSAT

-1895 YLTSGTD
+1895 YLTAGTD

-1945 ATTCWL
+1945 ATTTWL

>member
-116 NSYNLE
+116 NSYNVQ

-129 LRYVGAGGITIRGN
+129 LTYLGTGGITIRGN

-161 GVYSFNQIA
+161 GVYTFNQIA

-220 SVSSINSVVISTILG
+220 SVSSINSVIISTILG

-292 TLQRGISSV
+292 TLQKGISSV
-301 SLIDAQNLL
+301 SLIDTQNLL
-310 STSAVLQSNIT
+310 STSATLQSNIT
-321 YIENTFQQSYNTI
+321 YVASTFQQSYNI
-334 TASSIITPFFY
+334 IIVSSINTPFFY

-357 PSITTPTNGI
+357 PPIVTPTSAI

-372 TYFPLFSSVYNPFSD
+372 TYFPLFSSVYNPYSD

-430 QGSFTFYPSIN
+430 QGSFTFYPSLN

-473 DFKTDSLTGTIG
+473 DFKTDSLTATIG

-490 QVDFIYLKR
+490 QVDFIYLKQ
-499 FANDYLQL
+499 FATDYLQL

-542 FRPPLGFSSLGSLV
+542 FIPPLGFSSLGSLV

-631 FTNNNLPSTPY
+631 FTNTNLPSTPY

-647 FARQQTSET
+647 FARQQSSET

-680 LLVSTISSQNAYI
+680 LLASTISSQNAYI

-700 INGQVI
+700 INGQAI
-706 MVPNILCTLSTTYGI
+706 MVPSLLCTLSTTYGI

-734 INNQMSSM
+734 INIQMSSM

-749 PNQAELNSTFVGS
+749 PNQAQLNSTYVGS

-795 FSTSYGQTTNTSN
+795 FSTSYGTTVNTSN

-823 GLGSTINYEI
+823 GLGSTINFEI

-843 VNDSLSSFSTS
+843 VNDALSSFSTS
-854 YGLIATG
+854 YGLIASG
-861 SLIQQSLSSFST
+861 SLIQESMSSFST
-873 SVGTVPN
+873 SIGTVPN

-897 IPNVTYIQTTFS
+897 IPNTTYIQIEFS

-966 IPNMSSFS
+966 IPNMSS
-974 TSYGI
+974 
-979 IPNMSSY
+979 Y

-993 GVGGSAFSSFSTSY
+993 GVGGD
-1007 GIIPNMSSFSTSYG
+1007 
-1021 IIPNMSSYS
+1021 
-1030 TSVGAGGVG
+1030 
-1039 GSAFSSFSTSYGII
+1039 
-1053 PNMSSFSTSYGI
+1053 
-1065 IPNMS
+1065 
-1070 SYSTSVGEGG
+1070 
-1080 VGGSAFSS
+1080 AFSS

-1208 NVILSTNVAGITF
+1208 NVILSTNVAGITY

-1237 ANLPFITGITLIKT
+1237 ANLPFITGLTLIKT

-1278 LANLNGNNQLLAW
+1278 LANLTGNNQLLAW

-1373 PVYQSTTVIV
+1373 PVYQSTTVVV

-1396 GGQVVQYNATSLY
+1396 GGQVVQYSATGLY
-1409 PDSVY
+1409 PDSMY

-1426 QGGIASTLST
+1426 QGGFASTLST
-1436 VTSNLTSDATF
+1436 VTSNLTSDTAF
-1447 SGTLTFASR
+1447 SGTLSFASR
-1456 YYASAFRVFDSLNVN
+1456 YYSSAFRVRDALNVA
-1471 TLVNSATAWTTSA
+1471 TLVNVATAWTASA

-1540 TPTTVYDRF
+1540 TPATVYDRF
-1549 AALGCNA
+1549 SALGCNA
-1556 PYQGFFLSASNTVTL
+1556 PYQGFFLSALNTITL

-1581 IYTLQT
+1581 IYSLQT

-1638 QTVYGTATFSTI
+1638 QTVYGTTTFSTI

-1656 GNYFYASPILSY
+1656 GNFFYASPILSY
-1668 TYLAG
+1668 TFLAG

-1698 ASRIGFSNGTVTSA
+1698 ASRIGFSNGTATSA

-1721 IRLAVFSSNLAGNS
+1721 IRLAVFSANLGGNS
-1735 ATSNVFLSTI
+1735 VTSNVFLSTI

-1752 LITTTLPAVLPTAT
+1752 LITTTLPAALPTAT

-1785 NVYVVPFVYAN
+1785 NVYVPPFIYTN

-1855 LQNSINYT
+1855 LQNSITYT
-1863 SITRNTT
+1863 SITRDTT

-1895 YLTSGTD
+1895 YLTTGTD
-1902 TIAVS
+1902 TIAIT
-1907 NSLAVFSAGNFPTVA
+1907 NNLAVFSAGNFPTVA
-1922 TDKVFLFYRIED
+1922 TDKVFLFYRVED
-1934 QASILPTDAGS
+1934 QASVLPTNAGS
-1945 ATTCWL
+1945 ASSTWL
-1951 DANGTTGNAASAFNY
+1951 DANGTTGNAATALNY

-1973 QTQIYGGVASGATLA
+1973 QTQIYGGVASGATSG

-1995 NVFIP
+1995 NVFVP

-2024 MTTITAQ
+2024 MTTITLQ

>member
-116 NSYNLE
+116 NSYNVQ

-129 LRYVGAGGITIRGN
+129 LTYLGTGGITIRGN

-161 GVYSFNQIA
+161 GVYTFNQIA

-292 TLQRGISSV
+292 TLQKGISSV
-301 SLIDAQNLL
+301 SLIDTQNLL
-310 STSAVLQSNIT
+310 STSATLQSNIT
-321 YIENTFQQSYNTI
+321 YVASTFQQSYNI
-334 TASSIITPFFY
+334 IIVSSINTPFFY

-357 PSITTPTNGI
+357 PPIVTPTSAI

-372 TYFPLFSSVYNPFSD
+372 TYFPLFSSVYNPYSD

-430 QGSFTFYPSIN
+430 QGSFTFYPSLN

-473 DFKTDSLTGTIG
+473 DFKTDSLTATIG

-490 QVDFIYLKR
+490 QVDFIYLKQ
-499 FANDYLQL
+499 FATDYLQL

-542 FRPPLGFSSLGSLV
+542 FIPPLGFSSLGSLV

-631 FTNNNLPSTPY
+631 FTNTNLPSTPY

-647 FARQQTSET
+647 FARQQSSET

-680 LLVSTISSQNAYI
+680 LLASTISSQNAYI

-700 INGQVI
+700 INGQAI
-706 MVPNILCTLSTTYGI
+706 MVPSLLCTLSTTYGI

-734 INNQMSSM
+734 INIQMSSM

-749 PNQAELNSTFVGS
+749 PNQAQLNSTYVGS

-795 FSTSYGQTTNTSN
+795 FSTSYGTTVNTSN

-823 GLGSTINYEI
+823 GLGSTINFEI

-843 VNDSLSSFSTS
+843 VNDALSSFSTS
-854 YGLIATG
+854 YGLIASG
-861 SLIQQSLSSFST
+861 SLIQESMSSFST
-873 SVGTVPN
+873 SIGTVPN

-897 IPNVTYIQTTFS
+897 IPNTTYIQIEF
-909 SYSTSV
+909 
-915 GAGGGGLGGDSLSSF
+915 
-930 STSYGIIPNM
+930 

-966 IPNMSSFS
+966 IPNMSS
-974 TSYGI
+974 
-979 IPNMSSY
+979 Y

-993 GVGGSAFSSFSTSY
+993 GVGGD
-1007 GIIPNMSSFSTSYG
+1007 
-1021 IIPNMSSYS
+1021 
-1030 TSVGAGGVG
+1030 
-1039 GSAFSSFSTSYGII
+1039 
-1053 PNMSSFSTSYGI
+1053 
-1065 IPNMS
+1065 
-1070 SYSTSVGEGG
+1070 
-1080 VGGSAFSS
+1080 AFSS

-1208 NVILSTNVAGITF
+1208 NAILSTNVSGITF

-1237 ANLPFITGITLIKT
+1237 ANVPFITGLTLIKT

-1278 LANLNGNNQLLAW
+1278 LANLTGNNQLLAW

-1373 PVYQSTTVIV
+1373 PVYQSTTVVV

-1396 GGQVVQYNATSLY
+1396 GGQVVQYSATGLY
-1409 PDSVY
+1409 PDSMY

-1426 QGGIASTLST
+1426 QGGFASTLST
-1436 VTSNLTSDATF
+1436 VTSNLTSDTAF
-1447 SGTLTFASR
+1447 SGTLSFASR
-1456 YYASAFRVFDSLNVN
+1456 YYSSAFRVRDALNVA
-1471 TLVNSATAWTTSA
+1471 TLVNVATAWTASA

-1540 TPTTVYDRF
+1540 TPATVYDRF
-1549 AALGCNA
+1549 SALGCNA
-1556 PYQGFFLSASNTVTL
+1556 PYQGFFLSALNTITL

-1581 IYTLQT
+1581 IYSLQT

-1638 QTVYGTATFSTI
+1638 QTVYGTTTFSTI

-1656 GNYFYASPILSY
+1656 GNFFYASPILSY
-1668 TYLAG
+1668 TFLAG

-1698 ASRIGFSNGTVTSA
+1698 ASRIGFSNGTATSA

-1721 IRLAVFSSNLAGNS
+1721 IRLAVFSANLGGNS
-1735 ATSNVFLSTI
+1735 VTSNVFLSTI

-1752 LITTTLPAVLPTAT
+1752 LITTTLPAALPTAT

-1785 NVYVVPFVYAN
+1785 NVYVPPFIYTN

-1855 LQNSINYT
+1855 LQNSITYT
-1863 SITRNTT
+1863 SITRDTT

-1895 YLTSGTD
+1895 YLTTGTD
-1902 TIAVS
+1902 TIAIT
-1907 NSLAVFSAGNFPTVA
+1907 NNLAVFSAGNFPTVA
-1922 TDKVFLFYRIED
+1922 TDKVFLFYRVED
-1934 QASILPTDAGS
+1934 QASVLPTNAGS
-1945 ATTCWL
+1945 ASSTWL
-1951 DANGTTGNAASAFNY
+1951 DANGTTGNAATALNY

-1973 QTQIYGGVASGATLA
+1973 QTQIYGGVASGATSG

-1995 NVFIP
+1995 NVFVP

-2024 MTTITAQ
+2024 MTTITLQ

>member
-35 VLTTDGLGGTSWM
+35 VLTTDGQGGTSWM

-80 YDGENAGLSA
+80 YDGANAGLSA

-129 LRYVGAGGITIRGN
+129 LTYVGTGGITIRGN

-161 GVYSFNQIA
+161 GVYTFNQIA

-177 GQTDIS
+177 GQSNIS

-372 TYFPLFSSVYNPFSD
+372 TYFPLFSSVYNPYSD

-473 DFKTDSLTGTIG
+473 DFKTDSLTATIG

-542 FRPPLGFSSLGSLV
+542 FIPPLGFSSLGSLV

-631 FTNNNLPSTPY
+631 FTNTNLPSTPY

-706 MVPNILCTLSTTYGI
+706 MVPNMLCTLSTTYGI

-873 SVGTVPN
+873 SIGTVPN

-886 QLSSISTSYGT
+886 QLSSFSTSYGT
-897 IPNVTYIQTTFS
+897 IPNLTFIQTSFS

-915 GAGGGGLGGDSLSSF
+915 GAGGGGLGSDSLSSL

-993 GVGGSAFSSFSTSY
+993 GVGGD
-1007 GIIPNMSSFSTSYG
+1007 
-1021 IIPNMSSYS
+1021 
-1030 TSVGAGGVG
+1030 
-1039 GSAFSSFSTSYGII
+1039 
-1053 PNMSSFSTSYGI
+1053 
-1065 IPNMS
+1065 
-1070 SYSTSVGEGG
+1070 
-1080 VGGSAFSS
+1080 AFSS

-1122 LGPIATQASVGVAV
+1122 LGPIATPASVGIAV

-1165 NAPSTINFGA
+1165 NAPSTINFGE
-1175 SISKS
+1175 SVSKS

-1208 NVILSTNVAGITF
+1208 NVILSTNVAGITY

-1237 ANLPFITGITLIKT
+1237 ANLPFITGLTLIKT

-1278 LANLNGNNQLLAW
+1278 LANLTGNNQLLAW

-1396 GGQVVQYNATSLY
+1396 GGQVVQYSATGLY
-1409 PDSVY
+1409 PDSMY

-1426 QGGIASTLST
+1426 QGGFASTLST
-1436 VTSNLTSDATF
+1436 VTSNLTSDTAF

-1456 YYASAFRVFDSLNVN
+1456 YYSSAFRVRDALNVA
-1471 TLVNSATAWTTSA
+1471 TLVNVATAWTTSA

-1600 QGTFSWYYDGSPGTA
+1600 QGTFSWYYDGVPGTA

-1638 QTVYGTATFSTI
+1638 QTVYGTTTFSTI

-1668 TYLAG
+1668 TFLAG

-1698 ASRIGFSNGTVTSA
+1698 AARIGFSNGTATSA

-1721 IRLAVFSSNLAGNS
+1721 IRLAVFSANLGGNS
-1735 ATSNVFLSTI
+1735 VTSNVFLSTI

-1752 LITTTLPAVLPTAT
+1752 LITTTLPAALPTAT

-1785 NVYVVPFVYAN
+1785 NVYVPPFVYAN

-1802 TSYLYSHANSLIDNT
+1802 TGYLYSHANSLIDNT
-1817 VASIPASKELQ
+1817 VAATPASKELQ

-1855 LQNSINYT
+1855 LQNSITYT

-1885 NYTKVTFVVN
+1885 NYTKITFVVN
-1895 YLTSGTD
+1895 YLTTGTD
-1902 TIAVS
+1902 TIAIT
-1907 NSLAVFSAGNFPTVA
+1907 NNLAVFSAGNFPTVA
-1922 TDKVFLFYRIED
+1922 TDKVFLFYRVED
-1934 QASILPTDAGS
+1934 QASVLPTNAGS
-1945 ATTCWL
+1945 ASSTWL
-1951 DANGTTGNAASAFNY
+1951 DANGTTGNAATALNY

-1973 QTQIYGGVASGATLA
+1973 QTQIYGGVASGATSG

-1995 NVFIP
+1995 NVFVP

-2024 MTTITAQ
+2024 MTTITLQ

>member
-915 GAGGGGLGGDSLSSF
+915 GAGGGGLGGDSL
-930 STSYGIIPNM
+930 
-940 SSYSTSVGAGG
+940 
-951 VGGSA
+951 
-956 FSSFSTSYGI
+956 
-966 IPNMSSFS
+966 SSFS

>member
-129 LRYVGAGGITIRGN
+129 LRYLGTGGITIRGN

-272 VSTSSGTGL
+272 VSTSSGSAL
-281 NIYSTSVGSIQ
+281 NVYSTSVGSIQ
-292 TLQRGISSV
+292 TLQKGISSV

-310 STSAVLQSNIT
+310 STSATLQSNIT
-321 YIENTFQQSYNTI
+321 YVASTFQQSYNI
-334 TASSIITPFFY
+334 IIVSSINTPFFY

-350 TLINESR
+350 TLINEST
-357 PSITTPTNGI
+357 PPIVTPTNAI

-372 TYFPLFSSVYNPFSD
+372 TYFPLFSSVYNPYSD

-415 FTTTEGIVYSTFVAV
+415 FTTSEGIIYSTFVAV
-430 QGSFTFYPSIN
+430 QGSFTFYPSLN

-473 DFKTDSLTGTIG
+473 DFKTDSLTATIG

-490 QVDFIYLKR
+490 QVDFIYLKQ
-499 FANDYLQL
+499 FATDYLQL

-522 LYATYGYN
+522 LYTTYGYN

-542 FRPPLGFSSLGSLV
+542 FRPPIGFSSLGSLL

-631 FTNNNLPSTPY
+631 FTNTNLPSTPY

-647 FARQQTSET
+647 FARQQSSET

-680 LLVSTISSQNAYI
+680 LLASTISSQNAYI

-700 INGQVI
+700 INGQAI
-706 MVPNILCTLSTTYGI
+706 MVPSLLCTLSTTYGI

-734 INNQMSSM
+734 INIQMSSM

-749 PNQAELNSTFVGS
+749 PNQAQLNSTYVGS

-771 SYGSIFPTNLLTS
+771 SYGSIFPTALLTS

-795 FSTSYGQTTNTSN
+795 FSTSYGTTVNTSN

-823 GLGSTINYEI
+823 GLGSTINFEI

-843 VNDSLSSFSTS
+843 VNDALSSFSTS
-854 YGLIATG
+854 YGLIASG
-861 SLIQQSLSSFST
+861 SLIQESISSFST

-880 NSYVQQ
+880 NSYVQI

-897 IPNVTYIQTTFS
+897 IPNTTYIQIEFS

-966 IPNMSSFS
+966 IPNMSS
-974 TSYGI
+974 
-979 IPNMSSY
+979 Y
-986 STSVGAG
+986 STSVGA
-993 GVGGSAFSSFSTSY
+993 
-1007 GIIPNMSSFSTSYG
+1007 
-1021 IIPNMSSYS
+1021 
-1030 TSVGAGGVG
+1030 
-1039 GSAFSSFSTSYGII
+1039 
-1053 PNMSSFSTSYGI
+1053 
-1065 IPNMS
+1065 
-1070 SYSTSVGEGG
+1070 GG

-1122 LGPIATQASVGVAV
+1122 LGQIATEASVGVVV

-1208 NVILSTNVAGITF
+1208 NAILSTNVAGITF

-1227 QSTNIVNYRT
+1227 QSTNIVDYHT
-1237 ANLPFITGITLIKT
+1237 ANLPFITGLTLIKT

-1278 LANLNGNNQLLAW
+1278 LANLTGNNQLLAW

-1373 PVYQSTTVIV
+1373 PVYQSTTVVV

-1396 GGQVVQYNATSLY
+1396 GGQVVQYSATGLI
-1409 PDSVY
+1409 PDSMY

-1426 QGGIASTLST
+1426 QGGFASTLST
-1436 VTSNLTSDATF
+1436 VTSNLTSDSAF

-1456 YYASAFRVFDSLNVN
+1456 YYTSAFRVRDALNVA

-1556 PYQGFFLSASNTVTL
+1556 AYQGFFLSASNTLTL

-1600 QGTFSWYYDGSPGTA
+1600 QGTFSWYYDGVPGTA

-1752 LITTTLPAVLPTAT
+1752 LITTTLPAALPTAT

-1855 LQNSINYT
+1855 LQNSITYT

-1895 YLTSGTD
+1895 YLTTGTD
-1902 TIAVS
+1902 TIAIT
-1907 NSLAVFSAGNFPTVA
+1907 NNLAVFSAGNFPTVA
-1922 TDKVFLFYRIED
+1922 TDKVFLFYRVED
-1934 QASILPTDAGS
+1934 QASILPTNAGS
-1945 ATTCWL
+1945 ASSTWL
-1951 DANGTTGNAASAFNY
+1951 DANGTTGNAATALNY

-1973 QTQIYGGVASGATLA
+1973 QTQIYGGVASGATSG

-1995 NVFIP
+1995 NVFVP

-2024 MTTITAQ
+2024 MTTITLQ

>member
-1 MASFQKS
+1 MASFQKT
-8 LDLDS
+8 LNVDS
-13 LTVNQIFTS
+13 LTVNQLFTS
-22 GNNNTNSV
+22 GTANTNSV

-80 YDGENAGLSA
+80 YDGANAGLSP

-99 MYAKAFGT
+99 VYAKAFGT
-107 IALPDGNTI
+107 ISIPDGNI
-116 NSYNLE
+116 ISAYKE
-122 QNVITSN
+122 QQKAITSN
-129 LRYVGAGGITIRGN
+129 ITFAGAGGITIRGN

-161 GVYSFNQIA
+161 GVYTFNQVA
-170 VYSNVSS
+170 VYSNVST
-177 GQTDIS
+177 GQSNIS
-183 TSPFIYLQANS
+183 TTPFIYLQANS
-194 PSTTLKLVGSDP
+194 PSTSLKLVGTDP
-206 IILTTDYE
+206 IILTTDYT

-235 NQEVILNNKI
+235 NQAEILSNKI

-261 NTFTFQTAIST
+261 NTNTFQTSLSTAAIS
-272 VSTSSGTGL
+272 VSTGAAIAL
-281 NIYSTSVGSIQ
+281 NNYSTSVGSIQ
-292 TLQRGISSV
+292 TLKSGISSV
-301 SLIDAQNLL
+301 ATIGSQNLL
-310 STSAVLQSNIT
+310 STSYTLQSNIT
-321 YIENTFQQSYNTI
+321 YLENTFQQGYNVL
-334 TASSIITPFFY
+334 TASTIKTPYFWA
-345 TSTLV
+345 STLV
-350 TLINESR
+350 TLISEQNPVIS
-357 PSITTPTNGI
+357 TPASGI

-372 TYFPLFSSVYNPFSD
+372 TYYPLFSSVYNSFSD
-387 TRLFGE
+387 TRVFGE
-393 PLQDIPVYTT
+393 PLQDIPVYQTD
-403 NIDLDNY
+403 IDLTNFNQ
-410 DEKTS
+410 KTT
-415 FTTTEGIVYSTFVAV
+415 FTTSGGIVYSTLFAV
-430 QGSFTFYPSIN
+430 QGSFTFYPSQN
-441 SLTWQVDYSGALYL
+441 SLSWQVDYSGALYL
-455 KVFNTTYS
+455 KVFNTTYK
-463 PQLPVYPKST
+463 PQLPAYPKPS
-473 DFKTDSLTGTIG
+473 DFITQTINDTIG

-490 QVDFIYLKR
+490 QVDFIYLKQN
-499 FANDYLQL
+499 ATDYLAL
-507 SNFQDIG
+507 SNFKDIG
-514 TSNFTLSP
+514 TSNFNLSP
-522 LYATYGYN
+522 LYRTYGYS

-536 YVTSIP
+536 YTTNIP
-542 FRPPLGFSSLGSLV
+542 FIPPLGFSSLGSLV
-556 NSPFLSLSSYVMIA
+556 NSPFLTLSSYVMIA
-570 STSFTT
+570 STVFTT
-576 GCNTTFPITNSG
+576 GCNTMFPITNSG
-588 LASFSFYESTT
+588 IASFSFYESSSQLTR
-599 QTTKTAFATDIT
+599 TAFATDIT
-611 PYTGATTVSSFSASN
+611 PYTGDTVISTFSASN
-626 TFGYS
+626 TFGYD
-631 FTNNNLPSTPY
+631 FKNTNLPSTPY
-642 EFQLF
+642 IFELF
-647 FARQQTSET
+647 FARQQASET

-661 LYNEIK
+661 LYNSIK
-667 TYDYAGTVFVSSL
+667 TYDYAATLYVSSL
-680 LLVSTISSQNAYI
+680 LLVSTISSINIQG
-693 LNAQISS
+693 LNAQFSS
-700 INGQVI
+700 INGQAVI
-706 MVPNILCTLSTTYGI
+706 TTTVLS
-721 LPNQAQLVSSVLA
+721 SF
-734 INNQMSSM
+734 
-742 STSYGIL
+742 STSYGIVVNQEQL
-749 PNQAELNSTFVGS
+749 VSSMVGTNVQLSSFSTSLGALLSVGVNQANLISTTANLILQISTVSTSYGSIVNTAQISTLSTSYGSIASREQLNSTYVGS
-762 MVQLSTLST
+762 MFQLSTLST
-771 SYGSIFPTNLLTS
+771 SYGSLFPPSLLNS
-784 TTYGILVNFCS
+784 TTYGILQNFSS
-795 FSTSYGQTTNTSN
+795 FSTSFGQTGNTSN
-808 VANSST
+808 MANSST
-814 LSSFITNIL
+814 LSSFIKNIL
-823 GLGSTINYEI
+823 GIGSTIQYEI
-833 STFSSIWSSF
+833 STFSSIWSSIIDTSISSF
-843 VNDSLSSFSTS
+843 STSLGFIATAALIQESLSSFSTS
-854 YGLIATG
+854 I
-861 SLIQQSLSSFST
+861 
-873 SVGTVPN
+873 GTIPN
-880 NSYVQQ
+880 NLYVQQ
-886 QLSSISTSYGT
+886 QLSS
-897 IPNVTYIQTTFS
+897 
-909 SYSTSV
+909 
-915 GAGGGGLGGDSLSSF
+915 L

-966 IPNMSSFS
+966 IPNMSS
-974 TSYGI
+974 
-979 IPNMSSY
+979 Y

-993 GVGGSAFSSFSTSY
+993 GEGGASF
-1007 GIIPNMSSFSTSYG
+1007 SSFSTSYG

-1039 GSAFSSFSTSYGII
+1039 GA
-1053 PNMSSFSTSYGI
+1053 
-1065 IPNMS
+1065 
-1070 SYSTSVGEGG
+1070 
-1080 VGGSAFSS
+1080 AFSS

-1107 AGGLGGDSISSFSTS
+1107 AGGVGGAAFSSFSTS
-1122 LGPIATQASVGVAV
+1122 YGQPATVPFVAETV
-1136 STYSTTVGPV
+1136 STFSTSVGPV
-1146 GGGGGNVIY
+1146 GGGNPIY
-1155 NDSWIQQYLI
+1155 NDNWIQQYLI
-1165 NAPSTINFGA
+1165 NAPSTIYFGTP
-1175 SISKS
+1175 ISKS

-1186 WTYPVQVNV
+1186 WTYPVQINV

-1208 NVILSTNVAGITF
+1208 NTILSTNVAGINY
-1221 STILNQ
+1221 SSILVQ
-1227 QSTNIVNYRT
+1227 QSTNIINYRT
-1237 ANLPFITGITLIKT
+1237 ANLPFITGITLVKT

-1266 LVRSSYVYYNTA
+1266 LVRSTYVYYNTA
-1278 LANLNGNNQLLAW
+1278 LANLTGNNQLLAW
-1291 YTNYNLGSNVAS
+1291 YTNYNFGSNVAS

-1311 AGQPSLP
+1311 AGPPSIP
-1318 QRLYSTNTTSNSVIF
+1318 QRLYSTNTTSNSIIF
-1333 YFSTPQFVDI
+1333 YFSTPQFVDL
-1343 NDNTSVA
+1343 NDTTSVA
-1350 TISSY
+1350 TVSSY
-1355 TMNLMAVP
+1355 TMNLTAVP

-1368 YTGIA
+1368 YTGIV
-1373 PVYQSTTVIV
+1373 PVYQSTTVVV

-1396 GGQVVQYNATSLY
+1396 GGQVVQYNATGLY

-1414 TFKVQ
+1414 TFTTR
-1419 AANSASQ
+1419 AANSASL
-1426 QGGIASTLST
+1426 QGGFASTLST
-1436 VTSNLTSDATF
+1436 VTSNLTSDTAF

-1456 YYASAFRVFDSLNVN
+1456 YYASAFRVFDSLNVV

-1499 TGTLSIS
+1499 VGSLSIS

-1549 AALGCNA
+1549 TALGCNA
-1556 PYQGFFLSASNTVTL
+1556 PYQGYFLSASNTITL
-1571 GASIFVANST
+1571 GTSIFVANST

-1600 QGTFSWYYDGSPGTA
+1600 QGTFSWYYDGTPGTA

-1688 SGCNGGALAQ
+1688 SGSNGGALAQ
-1698 ASRIGFSNGTVTSA
+1698 AARIGFSNGTATSA

-1721 IRLAVFSSNLAGNS
+1721 IRLAVFSANLNGNS
-1735 ATSNVFLSTI
+1735 ATSNLFLSTI

-1752 LITTTLPAVLPTAT
+1752 LITTTLPATLPTAT
-1766 TSATTVGCR
+1766 TASALVGCR

-1785 NVYVVPFVYAN
+1785 NVYVPPFVYAN

-1817 VASIPASKELQ
+1817 VATIPAFKELQ

-1855 LQNSINYT
+1855 LQNSITYT

-1870 LRFATFGW
+1870 LRFASFGW
-1878 KTTSSET
+1878 RTASSAT

-1895 YLTSGTD
+1895 YLTAGTD

-1951 DANGTTGNAASAFNY
+1951 DANGTTGNAASALNY
-1966 YNDTTGN
+1966 YIDTTGN

-1995 NVFIP
+1995 NVFVP
-2000 AFATSGKDI
+2000 AFATTGKDI

-2031 LSF
+2031 LSL

>member
-1 MASFQKS
+1 
-8 LDLDS
+8 LDS

-129 LRYVGAGGITIRGN
+129 LRYLGTGGITIRGN

-272 VSTSSGTGL
+272 VSTSSGSAL
-281 NIYSTSVGSIQ
+281 NVYSTSVGSIQ
-292 TLQRGISSV
+292 TLQKGISSV

-310 STSAVLQSNIT
+310 STSATLQSNIT
-321 YIENTFQQSYNTI
+321 YVASTFQQSYNI
-334 TASSIITPFFY
+334 IIVSSINTPFFY

-350 TLINESR
+350 TLINEST
-357 PSITTPTNGI
+357 PPIVTPTNAI

-372 TYFPLFSSVYNPFSD
+372 TYFPLFSSVYNPYSD

-415 FTTTEGIVYSTFVAV
+415 FTTTEGIIYSTFVAV
-430 QGSFTFYPSIN
+430 QGSFTFYPSLN

-473 DFKTDSLTGTIG
+473 DFKTDSLTATIG

-490 QVDFIYLKR
+490 QVDFIYLKQ
-499 FANDYLQL
+499 FATDYLQL

-611 PYTGATTVSSFSASN
+611 PYTGASTVSSFSASN

-631 FTNNNLPSTPY
+631 FTNTNLPSTPY

-647 FARQQTSET
+647 FARQQSSET

-680 LLVSTISSQNAYI
+680 LLASTISSQNAYI

-700 INGQVI
+700 INGQAI
-706 MVPNILCTLSTTYGI
+706 MVPSLLCTLSTTYGI

-734 INNQMSSM
+734 INIQMSSM

-749 PNQAELNSTFVGS
+749 PNQAQLNSTYVGS

-795 FSTSYGQTTNTSN
+795 FSTSYGTTVNTSN

-823 GLGSTINYEI
+823 GLGSTINFEI

-843 VNDSLSSFSTS
+843 VNDAMSSFSTS
-854 YGLIATG
+854 YGLIASG
-861 SLIQQSLSSFST
+861 SLIQESMSSFST
-873 SVGTVPN
+873 SIGTVPN

-897 IPNVTYIQTTFS
+897 IPNTTYIQIEFS

-966 IPNMSSFS
+966 IPNMSS
-974 TSYGI
+974 
-979 IPNMSSY
+979 Y
-986 STSVGAG
+986 STSVGA
-993 GVGGSAFSSFSTSY
+993 
-1007 GIIPNMSSFSTSYG
+1007 
-1021 IIPNMSSYS
+1021 
-1030 TSVGAGGVG
+1030 
-1039 GSAFSSFSTSYGII
+1039 
-1053 PNMSSFSTSYGI
+1053 
-1065 IPNMS
+1065 
-1070 SYSTSVGEGG
+1070 GG

-1122 LGPIATQASVGVAV
+1122 LGQIATEASVGVVV

-1175 SISKS
+1175 SVSKS

-1208 NVILSTNVAGITF
+1208 NTILSTNVAGITY

-1227 QSTNIVNYRT
+1227 QSTNIVNYHT
-1237 ANLPFITGITLIKT
+1237 ANLPFITGLTLVKT

-1278 LANLNGNNQLLAW
+1278 LANLTGNNQLLAW

-1373 PVYQSTTVIV
+1373 PVYQSTTVVV

-1396 GGQVVQYNATSLY
+1396 GGQVVQYSATGLY
-1409 PDSVY
+1409 PDSMY

-1436 VTSNLTSDATF
+1436 VTSNLSPDSAF

-1456 YYASAFRVFDSLNVN
+1456 YASIPYRISPRTYTP
-1471 TLVNSATAWTTSA
+1471 TLVTNLTAWTASA

-1489 HTVAIRGKTF
+1489 HTVAMRGKPF
-1499 TGTLSIS
+1499 TGILSIS

-1512 VITPGAQIF
+1512 VITPGPQIF

-1549 AALGCNA
+1549 TALGCNA
-1556 PYQGFFLSASNTVTL
+1556 PYQGFFLSASNTITL
-1571 GASIFVANST
+1571 GAGIFVANST

-1587 TALQSTSAGITTG
+1587 TAIQSTSAGITTA
-1600 QGTFSWYYDGSPGTA
+1600 QGTFSWYCDGDPGTA
-1615 AITDAAFAYSPT
+1615 TIMDAAFAYSPT
-1627 TAPSYTAISGV
+1627 TAPTYTAISGV
-1638 QTVYGTATFSTI
+1638 QTVYGTPTFSTV
-1650 VGASNL
+1650 VGACNL
-1656 GNYFYASPILSY
+1656 GQYFFASPNISY
-1668 TYLAG
+1668 TFLAG
-1673 SASLTTTETTLARII
+1673 SASSNTSIYTLEVASGVVNGAFLQAARIV
-1688 SGCNGGALAQ
+1688 
-1698 ASRIGFSNGTVTSA
+1698 FSNGTARTA

-1721 IRLAVFSSNLAGNS
+1721 IRLAVFCANNSGNS
-1735 ATSNVFLSTI
+1735 ATSNLFLSTI

-1752 LITTTLPAVLPTAT
+1752 LITTTLPAALPTAT

-1802 TSYLYSHANSLIDNT
+1802 TSYLYNHENSLIDNT
-1817 VASIPASKELQ
+1817 VASIPAFKELQ

-1855 LQNSINYT
+1855 LQNSITYT
-1863 SITRNTT
+1863 SITRDTT

-1885 NYTKVTFVVN
+1885 NYTKITFVVN
-1895 YLTSGTD
+1895 YLTTGTD
-1902 TIAVS
+1902 TIAIT
-1907 NSLAVFSAGNFPTVA
+1907 NNLAVFSAGNFPTVA
-1922 TDKVFLFYRIED
+1922 TDKVFLFYRVED

-1945 ATTCWL
+1945 ASSTWL
-1951 DANGTTGNAASAFNY
+1951 DANGTTGNAATALNY

-1973 QTQIYGGVASGATLA
+1973 QTQIYGGVASGATSG

-1995 NVFIP
+1995 NVFVP

-2024 MTTITAQ
+2024 MTTITLQ

>member
-1 MASFQKS
+1 M
-8 LDLDS
+8 
-13 LTVNQIFTS
+13 
-22 GNNNTNSV
+22 
-30 LPAYR
+30 
-35 VLTTDGLGGTSWM
+35 
-48 TLSTLQGGGAF
+48 
-59 TRINTT
+59 
-65 SAVFIADASATTFSI
+65 
-80 YDGENAGLSA
+80 
-90 DPTAPNTVY
+90 
-99 MYAKAFGT
+99 
-107 IALPDGNTI
+107 
-116 NSYNLE
+116 
-122 QNVITSN
+122 
-129 LRYVGAGGITIRGN
+129 
-143 PQNQTITF
+143 
-151 DGANLISSAA
+151 
-161 GVYSFNQIA
+161 
-170 VYSNVSS
+170 
-177 GQTDIS
+177 
-183 TSPFIYLQANS
+183 
-194 PSTTLKLVGSDP
+194 
-206 IILTTDYE
+206 
-214 NNAIYI
+214 
-220 SVSSINSVVISTILG
+220 
-235 NQEVILNNKI
+235 
-245 VNADL
+245 
-250 STLSTTYGSLV
+250 
-261 NTFTFQTAIST
+261 
-272 VSTSSGTGL
+272 STSSGTGL

-292 TLQRGISSV
+292 TLQKGISSV
-301 SLIDAQNLL
+301 SLIDTQNLL
-310 STSAVLQSNIT
+310 STSATLQSNIT
-321 YIENTFQQSYNTI
+321 YVASTFQQSYNI
-334 TASSIITPFFY
+334 IIVSSINTPFFY

-357 PSITTPTNGI
+357 PPIVTPTSAI

-372 TYFPLFSSVYNPFSD
+372 TYFPLFSSVYNPYSD

-430 QGSFTFYPSIN
+430 QGSFTFYPSLN

-473 DFKTDSLTGTIG
+473 DFKTDSLTATIG

-490 QVDFIYLKR
+490 QVDFIYLKQ
-499 FANDYLQL
+499 FATDYLQL

-542 FRPPLGFSSLGSLV
+542 FIPPLGFSSLGSLV

-631 FTNNNLPSTPY
+631 FTNTNLPSTPY

-647 FARQQTSET
+647 FAREQASET

-680 LLVSTISSQNAYI
+680 LLASTISSQNAYI

-700 INGQVI
+700 INGQAI
-706 MVPNILCTLSTTYGI
+706 MVPSLLCTLSTTYGI

-734 INNQMSSM
+734 INIQMSSM

-749 PNQAELNSTFVGS
+749 PNQAQLNSTYVGS

-795 FSTSYGQTTNTSN
+795 FSTSYGTTVNTSN

-823 GLGSTINYEI
+823 GLGSTINFEI

-843 VNDSLSSFSTS
+843 VNDALSSFSTS
-854 YGLIATG
+854 YGLIASG
-861 SLIQQSLSSFST
+861 SLIQESMSSFST
-873 SVGTVPN
+873 SIGTVPN

-897 IPNVTYIQTTFS
+897 IPNTTYIQIEFS

-966 IPNMSSFS
+966 IPNMSS
-974 TSYGI
+974 
-979 IPNMSSY
+979 Y

-993 GVGGSAFSSFSTSY
+993 GVGGD
-1007 GIIPNMSSFSTSYG
+1007 
-1021 IIPNMSSYS
+1021 
-1030 TSVGAGGVG
+1030 
-1039 GSAFSSFSTSYGII
+1039 
-1053 PNMSSFSTSYGI
+1053 
-1065 IPNMS
+1065 
-1070 SYSTSVGEGG
+1070 
-1080 VGGSAFSS
+1080 AFSS

-1208 NVILSTNVAGITF
+1208 NVILSTNVAGITY

-1237 ANLPFITGITLIKT
+1237 ANLPFITGLTLIKT

-1278 LANLNGNNQLLAW
+1278 LANLTGNNQLLAW

-1373 PVYQSTTVIV
+1373 PVYQSTTVVV

-1396 GGQVVQYNATSLY
+1396 GGQVVQYSATGLY
-1409 PDSVY
+1409 PDSMY

-1426 QGGIASTLST
+1426 QGGFASTLST
-1436 VTSNLTSDATF
+1436 VTSNLTSDTAF
-1447 SGTLTFASR
+1447 SGTLSFASR
-1456 YYASAFRVFDSLNVN
+1456 YYTSAFRVRDALNVA
-1471 TLVNSATAWTTSA
+1471 TLVNVATAWTASA

-1540 TPTTVYDRF
+1540 TPATVYDRF
-1549 AALGCNA
+1549 SALGCNA
-1556 PYQGFFLSASNTVTL
+1556 PYQGFFLSALNTITL

-1581 IYTLQT
+1581 IYSLQT

-1638 QTVYGTATFSTI
+1638 QTVYGTTTFSTI

-1656 GNYFYASPILSY
+1656 GNFFYASPILSY
-1668 TYLAG
+1668 TFLAG

-1698 ASRIGFSNGTVTSA
+1698 ASRIGFSNGTATSA

-1721 IRLAVFSSNLAGNS
+1721 IRLAVFSANLGGNS
-1735 ATSNVFLSTI
+1735 VTSNVFLSTI

-1752 LITTTLPAVLPTAT
+1752 LITTTLPATLPTAT

-1785 NVYVVPFVYAN
+1785 NVYVPPFIYTN

-1855 LQNSINYT
+1855 LQNSITYT
-1863 SITRNTT
+1863 SITRDTT

-1895 YLTSGTD
+1895 YLTTGTD
-1902 TIAVS
+1902 TIAIT
-1907 NSLAVFSAGNFPTVA
+1907 NNLAVFSAGNFPTVA
-1922 TDKVFLFYRIED
+1922 TDKVFLFYRVED
-1934 QASILPTDAGS
+1934 QASVLPTNAGS
-1945 ATTCWL
+1945 ASSTWL
-1951 DANGTTGNAASAFNY
+1951 DANGTTGNAATALNY

-1973 QTQIYGGVASGATLA
+1973 QTQIYGGVASGATSG

-1995 NVFIP
+1995 NVFVP

-2024 MTTITAQ
+2024 MTTITLQ
-2031 LSF
+2031 RSF